1 MASTTSAVRASGRD
15 RLMAAALRLS
25 GRTRSLHAVGI
36 RELAREAGLNPN
48 TFYRHFRDHDDLG
61 LAVLDQVVDTLREPL
76 RTIRAEATEQALAEA
91 DGSAPPGDRDRRI
104 ELLARVIDRSLR
116 SYFDFATRHP
126 EAFVIGGREL
136 NGPSPVLRQAI
147 REAME
152 LFAED
157 LTADMVQLPFL
168 QGMLQETALREIAR
182 FVIRQTF
189 HVSLDYVEQPEWRE
203 TICRR
208 LQGQVLMM
216 LVGAA
221 ALKRQGWQLPVAD
234 GSAAELMATGV
245 GQGSAG

>member
-1 MASTTSAVRASGRD
+1 MASATSTARVSGRD
-15 RLMAAALRLS
+15 RLMAAALRLT

-61 LAVLDQVVDTLREPL
+61 LAVLEQVVDTLREPL
-76 RTIRAEATEQALAEA
+76 RALRAEATEQVLVETGASLVPEGV
-91 DGSAPPGDRDRRI
+91 DGRT
-104 ELLARVIDRSLR
+104 ELLARVIDCSLR
-116 SYFDFATRHP
+116 CYFDFATRHP

-136 NGPSPVLRQAI
+136 NGPSPVLRRAI

-157 LTADMVQLPFL
+157 LADDMAQLPYL
-168 QGMLQETALREIAR
+168 QDVLEETALREIAR

-189 HVSLDYVEQPEWRE
+189 HVSLDYVEQPELRE

-216 LVGAA
+216 MVGAG
-221 ALKRQGWQLPVAD
+221 ALKRQGWRLPVMIDDEPGREA
-234 GSAAELMATGV
+234 ATG
-245 GQGSAG
+245 AD

>member
-1 MASTTSAVRASGRD
+1 MASATSTARVSGRD

-61 LAVLDQVVDTLREPL
+61 LAVLEQVVDTLREPL
-76 RTIRAEATEQALAEA
+76 RSLRAQATEQALAEA
-91 DGSAPPGDRDRRI
+91 GTSGVPESADERI
-104 ELLARVIDRSLR
+104 ALLARVIDHSLR
-116 SYFDFATRHP
+116 CYFDFATRHP

-136 NGPSPVLRQAI
+136 NGPSPRLRHAI

-152 LFAED
+152 LFADDLAED
-157 LTADMVQLPFL
+157 MEQLPFL
-168 QGMLQETALREIAR
+168 QNALDTTASREIAR

-189 HVSLDYVEQPEWRE
+189 HVSLDYVEQPDLRD

-216 LVGAA
+216 LVGAGV
-221 ALKRQGWQLPVAD
+221 LKRRGWKLPVAAAD
-234 GSAAELMATGV
+234 G
-245 GQGSAG
+245 AG